1 MQLNTIKHITLLFFV
16 SIIVLGCSSTKK
28 ENKVAENY
36 EIAQLALKYIENY
49 EKFRLIEE
57 PTFMVI
63 RDYYDGFTAD
73 FTIDLTDHKF
83 TFLGKQ
89 VTKWERK
96 HFKDKAIKR
105 KLEIIEDFE
114 KVPKVSFHH
123 PEKSDPYLTMS
134 PPLFSDNG
142 EYAVINLNVLSN
154 LEISNMIGYTLVYRR
169 VNGKWELF
177 VAYEPY
183 LT

>member
-1 MQLNTIKHITLLFFV
+1 MLNKIKHITLFFFV
-16 SIIVLGCSSTKK
+16 GTVVLGCSSTKK
-28 ENKVAENY
+28 ENKVVENY
-36 EIAQLALKYIENY
+36 EIAQLALEHIKDY

-73 FTIDLTDHKF
+73 FTIDLRNHKF

-105 KLEIIEDFE
+105 KLEIIEDYD
-114 KVPKVSFHH
+114 KVERVSIHEH
-123 PEKSDPYLTMS
+123 QKADAYLTMS

-142 EYAVINLNVLSN
+142 EYAVINLNVLF
-154 LEISNMIGYTLVYRR
+154 NMEMSDMYGYTLVYHR
-169 VNGKWELF
+169 VNGKWELLI
-177 VAYEPY
+177 AYTPY